1 MLRECCTC
9 AIKHGMAEAAPA
21 ITIYG
26 LTAAEHRAFV
36 DECAKAE
43 RTIAAQ
49 GRLLIREF
57 LASRDFKDAA

>member
-1 MLRECCTC
+1 
-9 AIKHGMAEAAPA
+9 MAEAAPA

-36 DECAKAE
+36 DECARAE

-57 LASRDFKDAA
+57 LANRDFKDAA